1 MAGPPWNAGRQ
12 SAFSWHEEFEAMTM
26 TAAFH
31 MTRVDNGPDLAKAA
45 AALAIAGACIG
56 LLIFL
61 LTPIPGDATTGVSET
76 DQLHWQ
82 RPAGDAAVKL
92 IPI

>member
-1 MAGPPWNAGRQ
+1 
-12 SAFSWHEEFEAMTM
+12 M
-26 TAAFH
+26 TAAIYR
-31 MTRVDNGPDLAKAA
+31 TRAGNRPDLAKAA
-45 AALAIAGACIG
+45 AALAIAGTCVG

-61 LTPIPGDATTGVSET
+61 LTPIASDATSGVSET

-82 RPAGDAAVKL
+82 RPAGDSAVKL